1 MENLFF
7 CRKHTCIRNCINPTI
22 IISLCTVFAKLAV
35 IFLKR
40 SSVRPYVCPSVLRL
54 SICLLSRRSTAAATC
69 GGFAA
74 EFGRGQE
81 RSVNSFQRRVPA
93 INRHPSSSCRF
104 AAAARH
110 AGRVNFGPTVR
121 RSNTYFLFLFSIP
134 CYSLNWP
141 ASFRPR
147 VKTGC
152 RIVSQF
158 VSYHNRLFCAM
169 RRQPLLLNTYSL
181 WP

>member
-1 MENLFF
+1 MFV
-7 CRKHTCIRNCINPTI
+7 RT
-22 IISLCTVFAKLAV
+22 
-35 IFLKR
+35 
-40 SSVRPYVCPSVLRL
+40 SVRL
-54 SICLLSRRSTAAATC
+54 SICL
-69 GGFAA
+69 
-74 EFGRGQE
+74 
-81 RSVNSFQRRVPA
+81 SVCCPVDRQQQRRA
-93 INRHPSSSCRF
+93 AGLLLSSGVGRRDRSIASSAAYRLSIDIRRRP
-104 AAAARH
+104 AAARH

-134 CYSLNWP
+134 CYSVNWP
-141 ASFRPR
+141 ASFRPH

-181 WP
+181 CP